1 MFRYLYFSLSIIDSQ
16 CSLGTQEWRCSSKY
30 NKFIVCGSLCLFLGS
45 QKCGNKY
52 GSCIGD
58 PPKPL
63 ETHVVVIISI
73 AAFILTVIVSVCAFY
88 CRRQQRNQAIAELV
102 RQRQA
107 MATQNQARYIYYITS
122 VPSFAAQPPIQETAP
137 PSYEQI
143 TRKTVD
149 N

>member
-1 MFRYLYFSLSIIDSQ
+1 MFRYLYFSLSIIDWK
-16 CSLGTQEWRCSSKY
+16 CLLGTQEWSCSSKY
-30 NKFIVCGSLCLFLGS
+30 KQLIVCGSLCLFLGS
-45 QKCGNKY
+45 QKCGDTY

-63 ETHVVVIISI
+63 ETHVIVIISI
-73 AAFILTVIVSVCAFY
+73 AILVFAVIVSACACY
-88 CRRQQRNQAIAELV
+88 CRRKRRNQAIAELV